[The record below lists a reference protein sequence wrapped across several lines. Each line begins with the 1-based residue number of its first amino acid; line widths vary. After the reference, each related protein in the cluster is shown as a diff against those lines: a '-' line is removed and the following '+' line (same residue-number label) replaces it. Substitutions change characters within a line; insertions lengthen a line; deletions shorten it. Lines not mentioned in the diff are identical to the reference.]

1 MNAPAMVL
9 AVDDDGF
16 VRTVLGRVFANAG
29 IPARTYESA
38 AELLG
43 SGELG
48 PPAALLLLDVMMPG
62 MSGLELQAQLHAQDC
77 RLPVM
82 FLTGRSDIAM
92 AVEAMRNGAVDFVEK
107 PFKNDD
113 LVRRVRRALA
123 LGDQAAPHPV
133 APAPPNEAF
142 MRRLGALTARE
153 RQVYDCMIAGKTSK
167 LIARELGGSFRTVE
181 IHRGRVMEKMEAAH
195 LADLVR
201 MAFQVDT
208 AAP

>member
-1 MNAPAMVL
+1 MNPPPVVL
-9 AVDDDGF
+9 AVDDDSF
-16 VRTVLGRVFANAG
+16 MRTVLQRVFANAL
-29 IPARTYESA
+29 IPARTYASA

-43 SGELG
+43 SGDLR
-48 PPAALLLLDVMMPG
+48 PPVSLLLLDVMMPG
-62 MSGLELQAQLHAQDC
+62 MSGLELQALLRVQDC

-107 PFKNDD
+107 PFQNDD
-113 LVRRVRRALA
+113 LVRRVRRAIA
-123 LGDQAAPHPV
+123 QGAQPAPQ
-133 APAPPNEAF
+133 PAPPGPPNEPLL
-142 MRRLGALTARE
+142 RRLSSLTARE
-153 RQVYDCMIAGKTSK
+153 REVYDRMIAGKTNK

-181 IHRGRVMEKMEAAH
+181 IHRGRVMEKMAAAH

-201 MAFQVDT
+201 MAFQLEA